1 MKKKLLISLG
11 LLLISTVSIYAY
23 CEEFSHYF
31 SPGTSEGTI
40 YRIYFWMNSHDYRY
54 DHADINADYTNAGF
68 WWWQGREI
76 NLIVYD

>member
-31 SPGTSEGTI
+31 SPWTP
-40 YRIYFWMNSHDYRY
+40 R
-54 DHADINADYTNAGF
+54 TNNMIRAILD
-68 WWWQGREI
+68 E
-76 NLIVYD
+76 LT

>member
-31 SPGTSEGTI
+31 SPGAPEQTI
-40 YRIYFWMNSHDYRY
+40 
-54 DHADINADYTNAGF
+54 
-68 WWWQGREI
+68 
-76 NLIVYD
+76 